1 MTSIS
6 KVFLLTVAPVS
17 EGGVVLGPGE
27 EHHVGEGGDHGQEVD
42 DCEGEK
48 HGVEECVDLCTA
60 CTRID
65 QLSLLPETRL
75 TEAEAG
81 QRRPPWRRRRLGAVG
96 GVEGDEVQ
104 HVGDGADEGED
115 GRDEGDEKTEKNTA
129 CLDREDTDV
138 MLGARIV
145 IPTAGDQ
152 H

>member
-1 MTSIS
+1 M
-6 KVFLLTVAPVS
+6 LR
-17 EGGVVLGPGE
+17 PGE

-75 TEAEAG
+75 TETEAG

-115 GRDEGDEKTEKNTA
+115 GRDKGDEQTEK
-129 CLDREDTDV
+129 LEDID
-138 MLGARIV
+138 
-145 IPTAGDQ
+145 
-152 H
+152 

>member
-1 MTSIS
+1 M
-6 KVFLLTVAPVS
+6 
-17 EGGVVLGPGE
+17 LGPGE

-115 GRDEGDEKTEKNTA
+115 GRDEGDEKTEK
-129 CLDREDTDV
+129 LEDDDEYESCTMYILTILRV
-138 MLGARIV
+138 LIGKIQM
-145 IPTAGDQ
+145 
-152 H
+152 